1 VSAPLPWRRACDC
14 AQGAE
19 SQEASMSIATRHREP
34 YAARPLAALVATLSL
49 AFTAAC
55 DDNSGKTGSTNAP
68 REERRAESTPPS
80 SPPQTQPSTPSTPST
95 PRATPE
101 RPPAASPGAGPSGA
115 KLIGTW
121 TVTEFKGGP
130 ADGRSDR
137 SETTTYRF
145 EEGGRVTV
153 AGNKQCAYAL
163 QDMELKVD
171 CNGQVTGGKIEFR
184 GDQTML
190 WSVGREQIVT
200 LTKR

>member
-1 VSAPLPWRRACDC
+1 MPKEDRREANGNR
-14 AQGAE
+14 AGAWI
-19 SQEASMSIATRHREP
+19 M
-34 YAARPLAALVATLSL
+34 AALSL
-49 AFTAAC
+49 GLAAC
-55 DDNSGKTGSTNAP
+55 DDTTSNTGSASAP
-68 REERRAESTPPS
+68 REERRAESSPPT
-80 SPPQTQPSTPSTPST
+80 PPQTTPAPPRTQERAQPPST
-95 PRATPE
+95 
-101 RPPAASPGAGPSGA
+101 SPGAAPSA
-115 KLIGTW
+115 SRLVGTW

-153 AGNKQCAYAL
+153 AGSKQCAYAF

-171 CNGQVTGGKIEFR
+171 CNGQVTSGKIEFR

-190 WSVGREQIVT
+190 WSVGADQVMT

>member
-1 VSAPLPWRRACDC
+1 MLKEDRRETI
-14 AQGAE
+14 GARTG
-19 SQEASMSIATRHREP
+19 AWVMA
-34 YAARPLAALVATLSL
+34 VLSL
-49 AFTAAC
+49 GLAAC
-55 DDNSGKTGSTNAP
+55 DDNAGKTGDSTAT
-68 REERRAESTPPS
+68 REEGRAESSPPA
-80 SPPQTQPSTPSTPST
+80 PPQTAPAPRTTPDQPRTP
-95 PRATPE
+95 
-101 RPPAASPGAGPSGA
+101 PPGTSPGAAPSA
-115 KLIGTW
+115 SRLVGTW

-153 AGNKQCAYAL
+153 AGSKQCAYAF

-171 CNGQVTGGKIEFR
+171 CNGQITAGKIEFR

-190 WSVGREQIVT
+190 WNVGPDQIMT